1 MKKSLIPV
9 LAASLFATLSG
20 TAAGTA
26 SAQPNGGYYAPAPRG
41 SGYYSQPQNSA
52 PGGFLDRTGRM
63 TAGLSLGFG
72 GMSVGD
78 QTVMCNNCTT
88 NPAAFAVSG
97 HIGGVL
103 SPQFAL
109 MLELQVNAQTVEEQ
123 TNDTIFLTQSAAMIA
138 AQYWI
143 SPRLWLKGGIGFAK
157 LSNTSSNT
165 DAELVIDNGGAALL
179 GAGYELLSN
188 RNFAIDLQGR
198 FIVGSYDGIN
208 AKTSSGTVGVGV
220 NWY

>member
-1 MKKSLIPV
+1 MKKSLISV
-9 LAASLFATLSG
+9 LAVSLFATLG
-20 TAAGTA
+20 GTA
-26 SAQPNGGYYAPAPRG
+26 SAQPNGGYYSPAPRG
-41 SGYYSQPQNSA
+41 GYYSQPQNTA
-52 PGGFLDRTGRM
+52 PGGFMDRTGRM

-78 QTVMCNNCTT
+78 QTVTCNNCTT
-88 NPAAFAVSG
+88 NPAAFEVSA

-109 MLELQVNAQTVEEQ
+109 MLELQVNTQTVSEVGY
-123 TNDTIFLTQSAAMIA
+123 DTIFLTQSAAMVA

-143 SPRLWLKGGIGFAK
+143 SPRLWLKGGLGFAK
-157 LSNTSSNT
+157 LSNTASNT
-165 DAELVIDNGGAALL
+165 DAELVIDNGGAALI

-188 RNFAIDLQGR
+188 RNLAIDLQGR

-208 AKTSSGTVGVGV
+208 AKTSSGTVGVGI
-220 NWY
+220 NWF

>member
-52 PGGFLDRTGRM
+52 PGGFVDRTGRM

-88 NPAAFAVSG
+88 NPAAVAVSG

-109 MLELQVNAQTVEEQ
+109 MLELQVNTQTVDEQ
-123 TNDTIFLTQSAAMIA
+123 NYDTIFLTQSAAMIA

-143 SPRLWLKGGIGFAK
+143 SPRLWLKGGLGFAK